1 MKDGYIAFLKSLYM
15 YLTLLFF
22 SFQKCG
28 GVEAFLLA
36 VYNLVSAV
44 SRNPHDIR

>member
-1 MKDGYIAFLKSLYM
+1 MLHERWLAFLKSL

-36 VYNLVSAV
+36 VYNLVSIV
-44 SRNPHDIR
+44 PIKEST